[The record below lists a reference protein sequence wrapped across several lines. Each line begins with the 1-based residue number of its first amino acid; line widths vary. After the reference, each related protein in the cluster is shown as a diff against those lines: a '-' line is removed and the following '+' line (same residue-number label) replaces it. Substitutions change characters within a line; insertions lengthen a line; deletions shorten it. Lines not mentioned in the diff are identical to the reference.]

1 MKTCKLFYV
10 KPKHHGTELA
20 CPEAEHL
27 TSVFKEYYGGL
38 SRERL
43 APCASPRPPAAWS
56 WAGGPGAQR
65 RLKKKIK

>member
-27 TSVFKEYYGGL
+27 TSVFKEYYEQAGQRGL
-38 SRERL
+38 ATVLLWFGIRNMYQSV
-43 APCASPRPPAAWS
+43 SPIRKLP
-56 WAGGPGAQR
+56 
-65 RLKKKIK
+65 